1 MENFEKS
8 ILNYFAAFTETRFN
22 FQKKTDYQWTDNTL
36 TVDFSV
42 FPEFQN
48 KILTSIKDG
57 NQLSFEIKKGEYAIA
72 LEENIFKQVITNHL
86 ETSYNLEY
94 LKNCLQQSQ
103 DDFQKKYADRI
114 ILSGKDGNQIG
125 SDILEQENIQR
136 EIFLDGTRKFN
147 LSFRKCIKD
156 TLVKLQKDK
165 LEQLKAEL
173 RFKHQPMSSLNP
185 LSIEQKIFDLLQE
198 LAQKESKNNLEK
210 YFSQIKEKILQTSF
224 ELTIF
229 DLYSVI
235 RKFTPFTS
243 SGNIYIF
250 FHEMFLSP
258 KDEAAEADK
267 KNKKATDKYP
277 LFLIEV
283 EIDEL
288 ADKLILKSNRDIVII
303 NTPAINSFEF
313 ENILTTPR
321 AARFTDARYYLGS
334 VEKHLQ
340 NTYSIFEEFL
350 LEPGFS
356 PLTLENKPTIHYR
369 IGLQLVQKE
378 NRKLLDYSELI
389 THIEAGKGDKFIKLI
404 KDYISGKVKNTADEV
419 DTEYNT
425 RYPKKSV
432 NNLISTIP
440 ISLNKSQKRIL
451 TALENEKNKIIVVD
465 GPPGTGKSYTI
476 MAISYWATQKNKS
489 VMITSHKKAAL
500 DVVENMMTGRF
511 KDLHPDCKPSIM
523 RISKDDISINN
534 YQYTL
539 SDPVISASSNRVNG
553 YNEEAIN
560 KDQNYWYREIEKQN
574 NNFWNN
580 AENYPEYIS
589 KLLELEKIEKELKE
603 NFIIPNDWHPFKF
616 KENED
621 INLELIQKI
630 VEKIKLLKLSDL
642 SLEQLGFLYQ
652 NSNLIPEWI
661 TACQNIDNLSVKEED
676 IDKLKNNDFEN
687 LDQFSNLFSK
697 VAIHLQSDSLF
708 FTVTD
713 KLKYK
718 SFITKHKMKNSQQFK
733 EDIKSLGNLEYGSLV
748 INISN
753 LFSKDKSALTIA
765 EIKSGISKLKEINI
779 YNKNRDLLRTAFINL
794 NLNES
799 DIKQLFHLLNKIKD
813 LLDCIDPITLSFL
826 YHLKNYFNPIL
837 EQIGVD
843 FNNLLSLAELFS
855 SQEKSSQILGYMQ
868 LFIEINQKTISNLP
882 DRGNIKEYFQATQK
896 KLENINDKRIK
907 DLNNYTNEKERII
920 VSMKAGKRLTVKE
933 AKILLENIPCI
944 IAEPDLISR
953 YFPMEEDSI
962 DLLVI
967 DEASQVS
974 IAESISLLLR
984 AKQVVVFGD
993 EYQYGAVGAINVNK
1007 KYSDQYF
1014 KEILDAYARDYQVA
1028 FDEKEKEKITN
1039 DISEDIDP
1047 EEQEVGEIYKPEEGT
1062 KEWLKTFSV
1071 RTSTLNFAKAL
1082 KNYNTSLD
1090 VHFRS
1095 FPEIIEYS
1103 NEIFYAPSQIQ
1114 LIINRIRT
1122 KPINE
1127 VLRFMK
1133 IDTKGNSGNNVNLDE
1148 IEAIKD
1154 DIQKLIANGFK
1165 GSIGIITSFRE
1176 QRDRMEEILRKE
1188 LSNYHRLSKKHHLAI
1203 WFIGDVQ
1210 GEERD
1215 IIYYSLVEDKKI
1227 GNADLRTI
1235 FPVIGGQA
1243 DDIHKLKMQRLNVG
1257 FSRAKDTIVIV
1268 YSMSLEDYANT
1279 RLGDALKIY
1288 YEIKEKAIDNYIAD
1302 ESIFG
1307 SEAEKDLYRLITQ
1320 TDFYKA
1326 NRDKIRII
1334 AQFPIGE
1341 YIQRDFNRYIPKY
1354 RVDFLIILS
1363 NKGKEKT
1370 LILEYDG
1377 VEYHTKNPSLV
1388 NKQNFSQEYL
1398 DYDIQR
1404 QLELEDYGYSFLR
1417 INKFTLLPQ
1426 EKEQTKI
1433 DVLNGLLTERLN
1445 FKEE

>member
-1 MENFEKS
+1 
-8 ILNYFAAFTETRFN
+8 
-22 FQKKTDYQWTDNTL
+22 
-36 TVDFSV
+36 
-42 FPEFQN
+42 
-48 KILTSIKDG
+48 
-57 NQLSFEIKKGEYAIA
+57 
-72 LEENIFKQVITNHL
+72 
-86 ETSYNLEY
+86 
-94 LKNCLQQSQ
+94 
-103 DDFQKKYADRI
+103 
-114 ILSGKDGNQIG
+114 
-125 SDILEQENIQR
+125 
-136 EIFLDGTRKFN
+136 
-147 LSFRKCIKD
+147 
-156 TLVKLQKDK
+156 
-165 LEQLKAEL
+165 
-173 RFKHQPMSSLNP
+173 
-185 LSIEQKIFDLLQE
+185 
-198 LAQKESKNNLEK
+198 
-210 YFSQIKEKILQTSF
+210 
-224 ELTIF
+224 
-229 DLYSVI
+229 
-235 RKFTPFTS
+235 
-243 SGNIYIF
+243 
-250 FHEMFLSP
+250 
-258 KDEAAEADK
+258 
-267 KNKKATDKYP
+267 
-277 LFLIEV
+277 
-283 EIDEL
+283 
-288 ADKLILKSNRDIVII
+288 
-303 NTPAINSFEF
+303 
-313 ENILTTPR
+313 
-321 AARFTDARYYLGS
+321 
-334 VEKHLQ
+334 
-340 NTYSIFEEFL
+340 
-350 LEPGFS
+350 
-356 PLTLENKPTIHYR
+356 
-369 IGLQLVQKE
+369 
-378 NRKLLDYSELI
+378 
-389 THIEAGKGDKFIKLI
+389 
-404 KDYISGKVKNTADEV
+404 
-419 DTEYNT
+419 
-425 RYPKKSV
+425 
-432 NNLISTIP
+432 
-440 ISLNKSQKRIL
+440 
-451 TALENEKNKIIVVD
+451 
-465 GPPGTGKSYTI
+465 
-476 MAISYWATQKNKS
+476 
-489 VMITSHKKAAL
+489 
-500 DVVENMMTGRF
+500 
-511 KDLHPDCKPSIM
+511 
-523 RISKDDISINN
+523 
-534 YQYTL
+534 
-539 SDPVISASSNRVNG
+539 
-553 YNEEAIN
+553 
-560 KDQNYWYREIEKQN
+560 
-574 NNFWNN
+574 
-580 AENYPEYIS
+580 
-589 KLLELEKIEKELKE
+589 
-603 NFIIPNDWHPFKF
+603 
-616 KENED
+616 
-621 INLELIQKI
+621 
-630 VEKIKLLKLSDL
+630 
-642 SLEQLGFLYQ
+642 
-652 NSNLIPEWI
+652 
-661 TACQNIDNLSVKEED
+661 
-676 IDKLKNNDFEN
+676 
-687 LDQFSNLFSK
+687 
-697 VAIHLQSDSLF
+697 
-708 FTVTD
+708 
-713 KLKYK
+713 
-718 SFITKHKMKNSQQFK
+718 
-733 EDIKSLGNLEYGSLV
+733 
-748 INISN
+748 
-753 LFSKDKSALTIA
+753 
-765 EIKSGISKLKEINI
+765 
-779 YNKNRDLLRTAFINL
+779 
-794 NLNES
+794 
-799 DIKQLFHLLNKIKD
+799 
-813 LLDCIDPITLSFL
+813 
-826 YHLKNYFNPIL
+826 
-837 EQIGVD
+837 
-843 FNNLLSLAELFS
+843 AELFS
-855 SQEKSSQILGYMQ
+855 SQEKSSQILKYIQ
-868 LFIEINQKTISNLP
+868 LFIELNQKTISNLP
-882 DRGNIKEYFQATQK
+882 DRGNINEYFQASQK
-896 KLENINDKRIK
+896 QLENINDKRIK
-907 DLNNYTNEKERII
+907 NLNHYTNEKQRII

-953 YFPMEEDSI
+953 YFPMEENSI

-993 EYQYGAVGAINVNK
+993 EYQYGAVSAINVNK

-1014 KEILDAYARDYQVA
+1014 KEILDAYARDYQAA
-1028 FDEKEKEKITN
+1028 FDEKEKEKIAS

-1215 IIYYSLVEDKKI
+1215 VIYYSLVEDKKN

-1268 YSMSLEDYANT
+1268 HSMPLEDYSNT

-1288 YEIKEKAIDNYIAD
+1288 HEIKERAIDNYIAD

-1354 RVDFLIILS
+1354 RVDFLMILS

-1388 NKQNFSQEYL
+1388 NKHNFSQEYL